1 MSLKEGQKVKCI
13 SVNTTGSKFQI
24 KEGKKYTIKKVMT
37 AQGQEVVTLKENNV
51 DEKYFFASRF
61 EPVED
66 KTGKENPEDKKQ
78 EAEKTSENPEDK
90 TGEENTKESEE
101 DSKE

>member
-13 SVNTTGSKFQI
+13 SVNTSGSKFKI
-24 KEGKKYTIKKVMT
+24 EVGKKYTVKKVMI
-37 AQGQEVVTLKENNV
+37 AQGQEVVTLKENKI
-51 DEKYFFASRF
+51 DDKHFFASRF

-66 KTGKENPEDKKQ
+66 KTEKEKQ
-78 EAEKTSENPEDK
+78 EAKKTSEN
-90 TGEENTKESEE
+90 TEENTKGSEE

>member
-13 SVNTTGSKFQI
+13 SVNTSGSKFKI
-24 KEGKKYTIKKVMT
+24 EVGKKYTVKKVMS
-37 AQGQEVVTLKENNV
+37 AQKQEVVTLKENNI

-66 KTGKENPEDKKQ
+66 KSGKEKSEDKKQ
-78 EAEKTSENPEDK
+78 EDEKTSENLEDK
-90 TGEENTKESEE
+90 TGEENTKE
-101 DSKE
+101 